1 MKRPPSFAASSFGL
15 LVQSMVLFGA
25 TACGGPQQPG
35 PGAVPPLPPLALQP
49 FVQTLKDLA
58 ATVPQ
63 APAATQKELADLGEI
78 ALQLVEADART
89 AARAERALL
98 EHPFAIAVLEPA
110 LQHAEVATRR
120 RAAWLCGQS
129 GQPVLQLP
137 LLLRLKYE
145 LDPEAVLWVAD
156 ALQRLG
162 NDAGLPYLD
171 AAMDKEA
178 TAQQAGTLAIGICK
192 ERNLPLAEAPTY
204 AQLQGALRGL
214 SAQWR
219 TTGTSARP
227 GCKPATAA
235 EVEPR
240 FAVHLATTE
249 GTQLRPVDDAKFVI
263 ARCGVLGVPLLVRT
277 LAATENY
284 LRNTS
289 LGLLAD
295 LGPCAHSAGPA
306 VLPLLGDVYTNF
318 IAVRTLGEIG
328 WAEALPHLRPLLT
341 HVDTELRSAAVQA
354 LGQLGDTASAPLL
367 RQRLDD
373 GNEAIDVR
381 VGAAFG
387 LLCLGADAAAEA
399 FLRDREQKGDY
410 HAPTLARLR
419 ERLRA
424 IRR

>member
-1 MKRPPSFAASSFGL
+1 MKRSHP
-15 LVQSMVLFGA
+15 LVEIACLGMTLFGA
-25 TACGGPQQPG
+25 TACGGPQQPQ
-35 PGAVPPLPPLALQP
+35 PNALPPLRPPALQP
-49 FVQTLKDLA
+49 FVQTLKDLG

-63 APAATQKELADLGEI
+63 PTAAAQKELADLGEI

-98 EHPFAIAVLEPA
+98 EHPFASVVLEPA

-129 GQPVLQLP
+129 GQAVLQLP

-162 NDAGLPYLD
+162 NDSGLPYLD
-171 AAMDKEA
+171 VAMGQAA
-178 TAQQAGTLAIGICK
+178 TAQQAGTLAIGIGK

-204 AQLQGALRGL
+204 EQLQSALRGL
-214 SAQWR
+214 AAQWR
-219 TTGTSARP
+219 ATGTSSRP
-227 GCKPATAA
+227 GCKPPTAA

-240 FAVHLATTE
+240 FAVHLVTTE
-249 GTQLRPVDDAKFVI
+249 GTLLRPVDDAKFVI
-263 ARCGVLGVPLLVRT
+263 SRCGVLAVPLLVRT
-277 LAATENY
+277 LGATENY

-295 LGPCAHSAGPA
+295 LGPCARSAGPA

-328 WAEALPHLRPLLT
+328 WTEALPHLRPLLT
-341 HVDTELRSAAVQA
+341 HDDTELRSAAVQA
-354 LGQLGDTASAPLL
+354 LGLLGDTASAPQL
-367 RQRLDD
+367 RERLDD
-373 GNEAIDVR
+373 AKEAIDVR

-399 FLRDREQKGDY
+399 FLREREQKGDY

-424 IRR
+424 LGR